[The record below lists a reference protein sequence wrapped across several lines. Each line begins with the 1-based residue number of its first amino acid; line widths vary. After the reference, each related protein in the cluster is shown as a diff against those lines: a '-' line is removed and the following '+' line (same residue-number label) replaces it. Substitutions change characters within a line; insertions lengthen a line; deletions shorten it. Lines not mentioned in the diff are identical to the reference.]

1 MTLEKRLR
9 AGVFALSLV
18 AVASFAGIARGET
31 PKALSDTDAQAYATA
46 FQAMEDGDF
55 VGAQVAAADIQDKSL
70 SGYLSYKA
78 LMHPK
83 AHTASFD
90 ELCGWLSAFRD
101 LPLAD
106 KVFSLASKRKPA
118 DAEAPPLPEV

>member
-18 AVASFAGIARGET
+18 AAASVASLACAES
-31 PKALSDTDAQAYATA
+31 PKALSDTDARAYATA

-70 SGYLSYKA
+70 SGYLSYRA
-78 LMHPK
+78 LMHPSAHK
-83 AHTASFD
+83 ATFD
-90 ELCGWLSAFRD
+90 ELSGWLSAFRD
-101 LPLAD
+101 LPLAE
-106 KVFSLASKRKPA
+106 KVFSLARTRKPA
-118 DAEAPPLPEV
+118 DAVDPP